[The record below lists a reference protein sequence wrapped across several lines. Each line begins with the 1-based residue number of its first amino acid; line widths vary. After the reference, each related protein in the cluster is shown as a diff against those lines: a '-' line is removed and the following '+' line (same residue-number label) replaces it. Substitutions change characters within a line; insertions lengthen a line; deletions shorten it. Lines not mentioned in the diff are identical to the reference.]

1 MKRGDFLK
9 GLSALPFGLFAGNEI
24 IKSIGGI
31 TDNPP
36 LSVDDTINLNGMSKT
51 VNKTLDNKT
60 INRPDLID
68 EIIKRT
74 HGKIGNTHIYK
85 HEGTPVMLLEYQG
98 RKLLK
103 INDRVVNRP
112 SMIGSI
118 KQNPLVMKTQ
128 KCRGMIPGYE
138 WTDKEVVKS
147 IYDHLVENISDRKSR
162 GGEPDVVILYDII
175 ITPRIYN
182 PETMEPH
189 RGVMSRSG
197 YIKFV

>member
-1 MKRGDFLK
+1 MKRSDFLK
-9 GLSALPFGLFAGNEI
+9 AMGALPLGIFAGNGMI
-24 IKSIGGI
+24 NNIGDM
-31 TDNPP
+31 TDNDR
-36 LSVDDTINLNGMSKT
+36 LSVDDTINLDGMSKS

-68 EIIKRT
+68 EIIRRT
-74 HGKIGNTHIYK
+74 RGKIGNTHIYK
-85 HEGTPVMLLEYQG
+85 HEGTPSMFLEYQG

-103 INDRVVNRP
+103 INDRVINRP
-112 SMIGSI
+112 SMFGSV

-128 KCRGMIPGYE
+128 KCRGMIPGYK

-147 IYDHLVENISDRKSR
+147 IYNNLVENITDRTSR

-182 PETMEPH
+182 PETMEAH

-197 YIKFV
+197 YVKF

>member
-1 MKRGDFLK
+1 MKRSDFIKTL
-9 GLSALPFGLFAGNEI
+9 GALPLGMFAGNEL
-24 IKSIGGI
+24 IKNIGKLSDNDELSNNSSI
-31 TDNPP
+31 D
-36 LSVDDTINLNGMSKT
+36 LNGMSEST
-51 VNKTLDNKT
+51 NQTLDNKT
-60 INRPDLID
+60 VNRPDLID
-68 EIIKRT
+68 VIIKRT
-74 HGKIGNTHIYK
+74 RGKIGNTHIYR
-85 HEGTPVMLLEYQG
+85 HEGTPSMMLEYQG

-128 KCRGMIPGYE
+128 KCRGMVPGYK

-147 IYDHLVENISDRKSR
+147 IYDQLVENINGRTSR

-182 PETMEPH
+182 PQTMEPY

-197 YIKFV
+197 YIKF